1 MISASKEVAF
11 YREDEKM
18 ALQRNYYRD
27 RWNEKKVW
35 EVVKLV
41 GGYYLRQYIS
51 GQQVGRG
58 MKTSKKFIKSIGV
71 FEFEEVGGIA
81 G

>member
-1 MISASKEVAF
+1 M
-11 YREDEKM
+11 
-18 ALQRNYYRD
+18 
-27 RWNEKKVW
+27 NEKKVW

-71 FEFEEVGGIA
+71 FEFEEVGGIT

>member
-1 MISASKEVAF
+1 
-11 YREDEKM
+11 M
-18 ALQRNYYRD
+18 AVRRTYYRD

-51 GQQVGRG
+51 GQ
-58 MKTSKKFIKSIGV
+58 KKFIKSIGV

>member
-1 MISASKEVAF
+1 
-11 YREDEKM
+11 M
-18 ALQRNYYRD
+18 ALQRTYYRD

-41 GGYYLRQYIS
+41 GGYYIS
-51 GQQVGRG
+51 GQQVGSG
-58 MKTSKKFIKSIGV
+58 IKTSKKFIKSIGV

>member
-1 MISASKEVAF
+1 MILASRGAAF

-35 EVVKLV
+35 EVAKLV

-51 GQQVGRG
+51 GQLVGRG
-58 MKTSKKFIKSIGV
+58 MKTSMKFIKSIGV

>member
-1 MISASKEVAF
+1 MISASREAAF
-11 YREDEKM
+11 YREDKKM

-41 GGYYLRQYIS
+41 GGYYFRQYVS

-58 MKTSKKFIKSIGV
+58 MKTSKKFIMSIGV

>member
-1 MISASKEVAF
+1 
-11 YREDEKM
+11 M
-18 ALQRNYYRD
+18 ALQRTYYRD

-51 GQQVGRG
+51 GQQVGSG
-58 MKTSKKFIKSIGV
+58 LNPPNKFIKSIGV

>member
-1 MISASKEVAF
+1 
-11 YREDEKM
+11 M
-18 ALQRNYYRD
+18 ALQRTYYRD

-51 GQQVGRG
+51 GQQIGSG
-58 MKTSKKFIKSIGV
+58 IKTSKRFIKSIGV
-71 FEFEEVGGIA
+71 FEFEEVGGIR

>member
-1 MISASKEVAF
+1 
-11 YREDEKM
+11 M
-18 ALQRNYYRD
+18 AVRRTYYRD

-51 GQQVGRG
+51 GQQVRRG

-71 FEFEEVGGIA
+71 FEFEEVGGIT

>member
-1 MISASKEVAF
+1 MSGSEKIYKAHTKFKFVRNRNFEV
-11 YREDEKM
+11 YGEE
-18 ALQRNYYRD
+18 
-27 RWNEKKVW
+27 
-35 EVVKLV
+35 
-41 GGYYLRQYIS
+41 YLRQYIS

-71 FEFEEVGGIA
+71 FEFEEVRGIT